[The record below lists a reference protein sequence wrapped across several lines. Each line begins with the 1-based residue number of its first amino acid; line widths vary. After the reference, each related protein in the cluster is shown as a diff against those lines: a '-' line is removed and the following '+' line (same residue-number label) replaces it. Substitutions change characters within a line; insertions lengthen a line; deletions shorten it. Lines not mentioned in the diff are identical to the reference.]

1 MGSIRYQ
8 RGIIYRYLLI
18 LVSLLVLLLMTF
30 LSFLSC
36 GGSTTQEQEKV
47 QPGSKEQNADTL
59 GRIMGHRNQI
69 EGEVNEP
76 VDASI
81 TGEVAMIADGGEDT
95 WMMLKVQDFHCVDA
109 SGSGLSMTPGSEVS
123 VKLRKDEGDGQ
134 LAPGEMVQINARIS
148 KSMEGPVIIGR
159 TCNKL

>member
-1 MGSIRYQ
+1 MDRIHYQ
-8 RGIIYRYLLI
+8 RGIGYRYFLI
-18 LVSLLVLLLMTF
+18 LGSLLFLFLMAF
-30 LSFLSC
+30 ISFLSC
-36 GGSTTQEQEKV
+36 GGSTSQEQETV
-47 QPGSKEQNADTL
+47 HAVSQGQNADNL

-81 TGEVAMIADGGEDT
+81 TGEVTMVADGGEET
-95 WMMLKVQDFHCVDA
+95 WVMLKVQDFRCVDA
-109 SGSGLSMTPGSEVS
+109 SGSDLSMTPGSEVS
-123 VKLRKDEGDGQ
+123 VRLRKDEGDER